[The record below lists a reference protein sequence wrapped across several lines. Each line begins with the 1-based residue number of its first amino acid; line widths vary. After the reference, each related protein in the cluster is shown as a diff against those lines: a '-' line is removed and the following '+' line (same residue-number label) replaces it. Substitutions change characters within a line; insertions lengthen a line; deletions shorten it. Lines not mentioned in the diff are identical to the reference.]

1 MPKFLEKIQKLHLMS
16 SIVLVWKDFENNES
30 KNCFHNKEIKIF
42 LKVHILQNKN
52 KIIDSLT
59 DLYIIA
65 LGIND
70 FRYRDSS
77 NCAMNPNEYI
87 YQIDK
92 IVKLTKNHK
101 SNALFILHRFSMS
114 NGYISKFNHKD

>member
-1 MPKFLEKIQKLHLMS
+1 
-16 SIVLVWKDFENNES
+16 
-30 KNCFHNKEIKIF
+30 
-42 LKVHILQNKN
+42 
-52 KIIDSLT
+52 
-59 DLYIIA
+59 
-65 LGIND
+65 
-70 FRYRDSS
+70 
-77 NCAMNPNEYI
+77 MNPNEYI